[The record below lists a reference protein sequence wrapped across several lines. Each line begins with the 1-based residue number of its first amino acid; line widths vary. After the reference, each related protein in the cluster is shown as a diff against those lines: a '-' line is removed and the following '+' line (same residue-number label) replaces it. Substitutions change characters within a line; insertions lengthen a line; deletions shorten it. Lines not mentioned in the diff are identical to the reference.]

1 MILDYSYWNFKGVIK
16 PEVCDRI
23 INIGKD
29 NIPQLGM
36 TYKYNHK
43 KDGEYTEEDKQ
54 HVLKTRNSNVS
65 WINDP
70 WVFNIIRPLINR
82 ANEQAGWNF
91 DWDYTESAQFTVY
104 NQGQFYDWHPDQ
116 SSKPYTDKDER
127 EGKYRKL
134 SCTLLLNDPQEFEGG
149 DLEFQVEQKKTMV
162 CTEIDCKGSLVVFPS
177 FVLHRVLPV
186 TRGTR
191 YSLVMWHLGYPFK

>member
-1 MILDYSYWNFKGVIK
+1 MILDYSYWYFKGVIK

-36 TYKYNHK
+36 TSKYNHK

-70 WVFNIIRPLINR
+70 WVFNIIRPLIKR

-91 DWDYTESAQFTVY
+91 EWDYTESAQFTVY

-149 DLEFQVEQKKTMV
+149 DLHLAFTNDGEFFKTPYKKGYV
-162 CTEIDCKGSLVVFPS
+162 LVFPS
-177 FVLHRVLPV
+177 FVSHMV
-186 TRGTR
+186 TELTSGER
-191 YSLVMWHLGYPFK
+191 YIMREIITGEPFG